1 MRKKTEEKRQ
11 SLVDA
16 ALEVFREVG
25 FDQASMAQI
34 AARSGASKA
43 TLYSYFASKEEMFA
57 EVLCRQAAQQISE
70 SFGQLR
76 LDVPLRDSLIAFG
89 KHFLPAMLN
98 PEILAIRRLAIQEGE
113 RSDLGKAFYELG
125 PKRGWTL
132 LKEFIAAAMVSGS
145 IRECDPGVAAFHL
158 KALYEAESIELAMLG
173 HQVSRSSAHVLAVVT
188 RAVDVFLAG
197 YGQRAEPDRQQ

>member
-11 SLVDA
+11 SLIDA

-43 TLYSYFASKEEMFA
+43 TLYGYFTSKEEMFA
-57 EVLCRQAAQQISE
+57 EVLCRQAAKQVSE

-76 LDVPLRDSLIAFG
+76 LDIPLRDSLIAFG
-89 KHFLPAMLN
+89 KQFLPAMLN
-98 PEILAIRRLAIQEGE
+98 PEILAVRRLAIQEGE
-113 RSDLGKAFYELG
+113 RSDLGRSFYELG
-125 PKRGWTL
+125 PKRGWAL
-132 LKEFIAAAMVSGS
+132 LKDFLAAAMESGFL
-145 IRECDPGVAAFHL
+145 REGDPGAAAFHL
-158 KALYEAESIELAMLG
+158 KALYEAESIELAILG
-173 HQVSRSSAHVLAVVT
+173 YPVSRSPARVLTVVT

-197 YGQRAEPDRQQ
+197 YGTRTN